1 MEYKIVRSNRKTM
14 AIYVKKDCTLEVK
27 APIYINDAEI
37 EKFIKDK
44 EIWINKTIQKIKKE
58 NKERFYLSEYEK
70 EKLIEKANKIIPI
83 KVEIISRK
91 IGIMPSKIRLTS
103 AKSYWGCCNR
113 KHELSFSWR
122 LMLASDATIDY
133 VITHELI
140 HIKFFN
146 HSTKFWKEVEKIIP
160 NYKENKKELKLLQQ
174 KYE

>member
-1 MEYKIVRSNRKTM
+1 
-14 AIYVKKDCTLEVK
+14 
-27 APIYINDAEI
+27 
-37 EKFIKDK
+37 
-44 EIWINKTIQKIKKE
+44 
-58 NKERFYLSEYEK
+58 
-70 EKLIEKANKIIPI
+70 
-83 KVEIISRK
+83 
-91 IGIMPSKIRLTS
+91 MPSKIRLTS